1 MKNISINWNSNKLQY
16 NLNVI
21 LKIKNIINYL
31 KVSNFIKFKKYF
43 IAFFLNKKLFTWL
56 NTQNSISVNRKNN
69 LHFFFKTFLFYEY
82 FSIFNK
88 NSRYFIKKFELFI
101 KTKKETLLD
110 IVKFLKHNMLIG
122 NKYLIDIYVYDILGK
137 KNRFTVNYL
146 VTSIQSNLKHFI
158 IVKTAEIDPLPTVT
172 SYFKSAYWVER
183 EVWDMFGIFFKNHLD
198 LRRILTDYGFK
209 GHPLRKDFPVTGYV
223 DLFYDEKEKKLVY
236 TDSELSQEFR
246 NFTFLNLWKN

>member
-1 MKNISINWNSNKLQY
+1 MITIAWNLDRLYCS
-16 NLNVI
+16 LNAI

-31 KVSNFIKFKKYF
+31 KVSNFIKFKKCF
-43 IAFFLNKKLFTWL
+43 AKTFLNKKLFTWL
-56 NTQNSISVNRKNN
+56 NTDSILTFNYNN
-69 LHFFFKTFLFYEY
+69 DLQFFFKTFLFYEY

-88 NSRYFIKKFELFI
+88 NSRYFIKKFEIFL
-101 KTKKETLLD
+101 KTKKETLLYL
-110 IVKFLKHNMLIG
+110 VRYLKQNILIG
-122 NKYLIDIYVYDILGK
+122 NKYLIDIYVYDVLGK

-146 VTSIQSNLKHFI
+146 ITSVQSNLKHFI
-158 IVKTAEIDPLPTVT
+158 VVKTTEIDPLPTVT
-172 SYFKSAYWVER
+172 CYFKSAYWVER

-236 TDSELSQEFR
+236 TNSELSQEFR